1 MKYNLRKLTCALLA
15 AVLSAAVFCAC
26 SDDNDDSSEKD
37 ESKNS
42 ESILSSESVDLDELR
57 ESMLEADESLPAM
70 SLASGKDEN
79 AAELF
84 AYLADYDYENVKDYF
99 FSYASAGTAEEV
111 AVIELFDADDAQ
123 DCAEAVKDHV
133 EDRIILFETYDPTQV
148 PRCEEA
154 VVFYNDA
161 YVVLIICDNDDAV
174 KDAFYNAFEGD

>member
-1 MKYNLRKLTCALLA
+1 MKYNLKKRACSLLA
-15 AVLSAAVFCAC
+15 AALSAVMFCAC
-26 SDDNDDSSEKD
+26 SDETDDSSEKD

-42 ESILSSESVDLDELR
+42 ASIVLAESIDLDELR
-57 ESMLEADESLPAM
+57 ESMLGADETLPAM

-99 FSYASAGTAEEV
+99 FSYASEGTAEEV
-111 AVIELFDADDAQ
+111 AVIELLDADDAQ
-123 DCAEAVKDHV
+123 DCAKAVKDHV
-133 EDRIILFETYDPTQV
+133 EERIILFETYDPTQV